1 MQVYGNFQAKATMDG
16 MLLAN
21 PDKRPFVLSRA
32 GFIGNQ
38 RFSATWSGDNLSN
51 WEHLAMSVPM
61 ALNMVSWNSHPIHI
75 ASNLWL
81 TFTKLYVT
89 SYYRSQTFL
98 TFSFACVQGL
108 SGQPL
113 SGPDIGGFAGDATP
127 KMFVRWMGIGAMMPF
142 SRGHSEKGTID
153 QEPWAF
159 GPEVSLESILV
170 L

>member
-1 MQVYGNFQAKATMDG
+1 MDG

-61 ALNMVSWNSHPIHI
+61 ALNLVSWNSHPIHI
-75 ASNLWL
+75 SVWL
-81 TFTKLYVT
+81 SVWLYVT
-89 SYYRSQTFL
+89 SYYGSLTFL

-142 SRGHSEKGTID
+142 SRAHSEKGTIN

-159 GPEVSLESILV
+159 GPEVSLELIL
-170 L
+170 LL